1 MIKNDRQLSITR
13 KRLEELTAR
22 LDRLKSKYRR
32 KSDLD
37 FYSEATRDQVKL
49 MRQHISDYKLAKR
62 GNIDQVLALWRKR
75 GAVRPQKAA
84 DLSLGEFIA
93 LLRICRGHTQAD
105 LARLLGTKQANIA
118 RMESRVYAA
127 YSLETLERVF
137 GVLGAKLEIHPVSQ
151 EAA

>member
-1 MIKNDRQLSITR
+1 MIKNDRQLSITS

-37 FYSEATRDQVKL
+37 FYSQATRDQVKL
-49 MRQHISDYKLAKR
+49 MRQQISDYKLAKR
-62 GNIDQVLALWRKR
+62 GNVDHALALWRKR
-75 GAVRPQKAA
+75 GALRPEKPT

-93 LLRICRGHTQAD
+93 LLRISRGHTQAD

-118 RMESRVYAA
+118 RMESRA
-127 YSLETLERVF
+127 YTAFSLETLERAF
-137 GVLGAKLEIHPVSQ
+137 GVLGTKLEIHPVSQ

>member
-1 MIKNDRQLSITR
+1 MIKNDRQLSITK

-37 FYSEATRDQVKL
+37 FYSEATRGQIKL
-49 MRQHISDYKLAKR
+49 MRRHISDYRLAKQ
-62 GNIDQVLALWRKR
+62 GKVEDVLALWRKR
-75 GAVRPQKAA
+75 GAIRPQKPS

-93 LLRICRGHTQAD
+93 LLRISRGHTQAD

-118 RMESRVYAA
+118 RMESRAYTA
-127 YSLETLERVF
+127 YSLETLARVF
-137 GVLGAKLEIHPVSQ
+137 DVLGTRLEVHPVSQ